1 MGEGG
6 SWSDS
11 ETEHVSG
18 FISCLQNTIRGEPP
32 AIGEFAVPAFLIKK
46 QVYDWVKTGEKTIE
60 LRRGKSQN
68 GDRIA
73 FLNGQRQC
81 VKGRILRKREG
92 KLDEVLNAATYRK
105 IIPTAK
111 TLDEAMEFIK
121 QLYQSTDGTF
131 TAYEFQLNQE
141 P

>member
-1 MGEGG
+1 M
-6 SWSDS
+6 SAKYDS
-11 ETEHVSG
+11 SRTAAV
-18 FISCLQNTIRGEPP
+18 
-32 AIGEFAVPAFLIKK
+32 GEFEVPAFLTKK

-60 LRRGKSQN
+60 LRKGKPQN
-68 GDRIA
+68 GDHIA

-111 TLDEAMEFIK
+111 TLNEAVEFIR
-121 QLYQSTDGTF
+121 QIYQSTEGTF
-131 TAYEFQLNQE
+131 TAYEFKLNQE
-141 P
+141 Q